1 MSKKI
6 LNTVIRMIIIAALLY
21 ISFNFYRHT
30 TIAAR
35 DMFNFELYKLSILVH
50 FIIFFF
56 VGIVLR
62 FRLSLI
68 TAIKK
73 HNVKVNFAKL
83 GLTVILLFG
92 LALVLILYIFIFL
105 YILVV
110 IALIAG
116 VLLVESLEYEL
127 K

>member
-1 MSKKI
+1 M
-6 LNTVIRMIIIAALLY
+6 LIIAALLY
-21 ISFNFYRHT
+21 ISFNFYRHI

-35 DMFNFELYKLSILVH
+35 DMFDFELYKISILVH

-73 HNVKVNFAKL
+73 RNVKVNFAKL
-83 GLTVILLFG
+83 GCAVALLLV
-92 LALVLILYIFIFL
+92 LALVLILYILIFL

-116 VLLVESLEYEL
+116 VLFMESFETRQKNSNNIEAGNYF
-127 K
+127 